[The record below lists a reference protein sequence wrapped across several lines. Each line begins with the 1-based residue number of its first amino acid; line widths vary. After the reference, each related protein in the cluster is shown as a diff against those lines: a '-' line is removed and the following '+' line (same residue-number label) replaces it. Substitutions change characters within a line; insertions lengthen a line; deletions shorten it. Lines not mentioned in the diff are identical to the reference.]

1 MTTNDYRRTPELLS
15 RLSDEQHRVTQQD
28 GTEPAYRNEYWDNH
42 EPGIYVDIV
51 SGQPLFSSTDKY
63 DSGTGWPSFTAP
75 IASDAVTTKADRTHG
90 MIRTEVR
97 SAGADSHLGHLFHDG
112 PDAAGGQRYCMNS
125 AAMRFVPASKLVEEG
140 YGQFSALFDTDQ
152 DSTKGAT
159 A

>member
-1 MTTNDYRRTPELLS
+1 MNDTPKNE
-15 RLSDEQHRVTQQD
+15 SDWKKKLTPAQFCVMRQK
-28 GTEPAYRNEYWDNH
+28 GTEAPFDNAYWDHH

-75 IASDAVTTKADRTHG
+75 IAADAVATKADRTHS

-112 PDAAGGQRYCMNS
+112 PAAGGQRYCMNS

>member
-75 IASDAVTTKADRTHG
+75 IAADAVTTKADRTHG

-112 PDAAGGQRYCMNS
+112 PAAGGQRYCMNS